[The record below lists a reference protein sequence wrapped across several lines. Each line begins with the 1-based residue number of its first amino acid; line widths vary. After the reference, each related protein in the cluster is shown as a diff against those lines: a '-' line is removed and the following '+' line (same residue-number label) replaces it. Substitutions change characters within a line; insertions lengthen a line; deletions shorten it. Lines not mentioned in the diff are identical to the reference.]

1 MSQIHIHLAGARG
14 QAGMT
19 IGLEVDTLEV
29 RGGDCLATVKHSRRG
44 AFARGL
50 AFVAKEARPITMRIP
65 ARVARRLRATGA
77 RLRLVV

>member
-1 MSQIHIHLAGARG
+1 
-14 QAGMT
+14 
-19 IGLEVDTLEV
+19 
-29 RGGDCLATVKHSRRG
+29 VKHSRRG